1 MDKWQYL
8 GNLEFLEGVRGIDE
22 SHIHA
27 KTVESLI
34 VIILSMALVALLTS
48 GRRSRGGG
56 KLFGG

>member
-8 GNLEFLEGVRGIDE
+8 GNLELLEGVRGIDE

-27 KTVESLI
+27 QAVESLI
-34 VIILSMALVALLTS
+34 VIILSMALAAFLTS
-48 GRRSRGGG
+48 GRRGHGGG